1 MYTIADLS
9 REYLERLPFQA
20 QHQPA
25 ASSSA
30 AAHSRTSAHDDAG
43 QDAANRTSGG
53 AETFGRRE
61 FGSEEGGGSGGD
73 GGLGEVER
81 RKVLFNGTTTQ
92 DVLGD
97 LFKGVAYLHRHYRH
111 T

>member
-73 GGLGEVER
+73 GGLVVQWNHYAGCAWGLVQGR
-81 RKVLFNGTTTQ
+81 RVLAQ
-92 DVLGD
+92 AL
-97 LFKGVAYLHRHYRH
+97 
-111 T
+111 